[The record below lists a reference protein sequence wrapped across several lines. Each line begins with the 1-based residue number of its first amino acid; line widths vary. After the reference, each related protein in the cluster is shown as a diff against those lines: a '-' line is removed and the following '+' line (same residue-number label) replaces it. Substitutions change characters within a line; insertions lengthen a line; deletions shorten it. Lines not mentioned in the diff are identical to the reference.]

1 MTKSKKILFLF
12 ASLGASISLISV
24 PALAAACQA
33 NNTGTTKEE
42 TKNDNK
48 KETDNDSNYKE
59 DSNNKP
65 ETNEGAKSESNDDN
79 QTKKSVI
86 FSAPQGKYWPLM
98 TAIAPIINYYN
109 ESKKNEPG
117 FLPVVLQTQEQVKTF
132 SETTLVQN
140 TVKAFNENDA
150 KISNILLGNQIGAYI
165 LKSNDKLLE
174 LPSEFNVEF
183 NEKIKNIHSTLPG
196 EDINDKSKI
205 YSIPFDLSDTDALE
219 FNLDIM
225 HKLFEII
232 KEAGGT
238 VSGSIYDA
246 SVKASK
252 EGNSIPQR
260 SPFYAIKAKTNNQLN
275 GMNVTDE
282 TFKTFAGVRE
292 FINKIYENTEFDQ
305 TKMANVTKNARL
317 LSIDYQGDVFLKE
330 LVSKTQ
336 SNDKLWNLKTK
347 NDPVEKSVISYENL
361 LNNNSEQVKNFV
373 SLWNEYKQSI
383 KHKEI
388 KAKATTEGS
397 PINFQTIQ
405 FKTNDN
411 VDWGGF
417 DLMRYEA
424 AITYGAAVGDARNK
438 QSMMSVLYHLPTI
451 KNDDPDKETKLA
463 QNKAEYDLWT
473 KDEDMLYLP
482 SIDKY
487 STDSKQVFWE
497 GGSSL
502 LAVKTND
509 QETNNAAIKF
519 LNFLFNGESPSAD
532 GTMVENWI
540 FIAENSGYI
549 VPTKAILTQEKLAKI
564 KEHQKQLRTK
574 FEQRAQELGE
584 NGKNFLVRDEQR
596 DKLSTAV
603 YNLNSAILSLE
614 SLLKFATGE
623 AHDTNYVGDSKSVKL
638 IAEISSQLLE
648 LSKLDNENN
657 PLSTTDGATI
667 LKKLQD
673 LENKE

>member
-24 PALAAACQA
+24 PTLAAACQA
-33 NNTGTTKEE
+33 NNNDTTKKEE
-42 TKNDNK
+42 IKKNDTK
-48 KETDNDSNYKE
+48 KESENNSNSKE
-59 DSNNKP
+59 NSTNTSK
-65 ETNEGAKSESNDDN
+65 TNEDKKSESKDN
-79 QTKKSVI
+79 NQAKKSVI
-86 FSAPQGKYWPLM
+86 FSAAQGKYWPLM

-117 FLPVVLQTQEQVKTF
+117 FLPVVLQTEKQVGTT

-140 TVKAFNENDA
+140 TVKAFNENDP

-196 EDINDKSKI
+196 EDVNDKSKI

-232 KEAGGT
+232 IGAGGT

-260 SPFYAIKAKTNNQLN
+260 SPFYAIKAKENNSLKD
-275 GMNVTDE
+275 MNVTDE
-282 TFKTFAGVRE
+282 TFKTFTGVRE

-336 SNDKLWNLKTK
+336 SNDKLWNLKSK
-347 NDPVEKSVISYENL
+347 DDPVEKSAINYENL
-361 LNNNSEQVKNFV
+361 LNNNSEQAKNFV
-373 SLWNEYKQSI
+373 LLWDEYKNSI

-388 KAKATTEGS
+388 KEKPTETGS
-397 PINFQTIQ
+397 PINFQTVQ
-405 FKTNDN
+405 FKINDA

-424 AITYGAAVGDARNK
+424 AMTYGAAVGDARNK
-438 QSMMSVLYHLPTI
+438 QSMMSVLYYLSTSQDGNPAKSVQT
-451 KNDDPDKETKLA
+451 
-463 QNKAEYDLWT
+463 EYKLWT

-487 STDSKQVFWE
+487 STNSKPVFWE

-502 LAVKTND
+502 LVVKTND

-532 GTMVENWI
+532 GTMVPNWI

-549 VPTKAILTQEKLAKI
+549 IPTKAILTEEKLAEL

-574 FEQRAQELGE
+574 FEQRAKELGE
-584 NGKNFLVRDEQR
+584 NGKNFLVRDAQR

-603 YNLNSAILSLE
+603 YNLNPAILSLE
-614 SLLKFATGE
+614 SLLKFVTDKT
-623 AHDTNYVGDSKSVKL
+623 HDTNYVGDSKSVKL
-638 IAEISSQLLE
+638 IAEISKQLLE
-648 LSKLDNENN
+648 LSQLDNKNN
-657 PLSTTDGATI
+657 PLSTEDGATI